1 MPYASGKFAFSICER
16 CSLRFPY
23 QAIVTEP
30 ETFYRVCQDCLDEPF
45 PKKRARVDGV
55 PLRNP
60 RPDVEG

>member
-1 MPYASGKFAFSICER
+1 MPYASGKYAFSVCAR

-30 ETFYRVCQDCLDEPF
+30 ETYLRVCSDCVDAPM

-55 PLRNP
+55 PLRHP